1 MIHFKIVIFV
11 FIILFAKGVDNS
23 FYSQNKK
30 NDSLKVLLKKDIED
44 TNKVNHLY
52 KIGLEY
58 LNGGDYDTALIYSN
72 TILQLAQK
80 LNYLKGIA
88 DAYNLIGICYT
99 DQGNYEEALQKH
111 FLALTLREK
120 IQDKKGI
127 ASSYNNIG
135 NIYHELKRYQKA
147 LDNHFLSLKFKK
159 EIDDK
164 KGMCTSYN
172 NIGTIYYEQNNYKK
186 ALETH
191 FYSLKIAKEI
201 NNKRGQ
207 AISYGNIGITYNELG
222 NYDEALKNHFM
233 SLKIN
238 EDIDNKKGICY
249 SNNAMANTYIN
260 KKNYSEA
267 LIYSN
272 KALEIAKDIG
282 MKSYMLE
289 SYITLSISYSKLA
302 NYKKAYEY
310 QVLSSLLKDTL
321 LNETNN
327 KNIAEI
333 QALYNTEKKE
343 KEIIQL
349 KTDQEKKNSR
359 KNLLLLSLIS
369 ILIVIGLGALFFY
382 RNYKQ
387 TQSIRELE
395 KNELKQKVLLSQMS
409 PHFIFNS
416 ISNIKGLIRNKD
428 DARAMNYLDEF
439 SLLTRQVL
447 EHSRENYISLEEEC
461 SMITNYLNIQ
471 QLLLN
476 NSFVYELHVS
486 ENINKEATF
495 IPPMLTQ
502 PFIENAIKHGA
513 REGIKGNV
521 EIQFIL
527 DTQNK
532 LLVSVKDNGKGFSD
546 KQTQTEHKS
555 LALKITKQRLEQYN
569 ANSTIVFE
577 NVISEKGAILG
588 AKISFEMPYIY
599 EG

>member
-1 MIHFKIVIFV
+1 MFINKKALFV
-11 FIILFAKGVDNS
+11 FFLFSHNIFS
-23 FYSQNKK
+23 FAQN
-30 NDSLKVLLKKDIED
+30 NAIDSLKILLQKDKED
-44 TNKVNHLY
+44 TTKVNHLY
-52 KIGLEY
+52 KIGFEH
-58 LNGGDYDTALIYSN
+58 LNSGDYDTALIYTN

-80 LNYLKGIA
+80 LNYLKGMA

-99 DQGNYEEALQKH
+99 DQGNYEEALKKH
-111 FLALTLREK
+111 FLSLTLREK

-135 NIYHELKRYQKA
+135 NIYHDLKRYDKA
-147 LDNHFLSLKFKK
+147 LENHFLSLKFKK
-159 EIDDK
+159 EINDK

-191 FYSLKIAKEI
+191 FYSLQIAKEI

-222 NYDEALKNHFM
+222 NYDEALNNHFM

-238 EDIDNKKGICY
+238 EEIDNKKGICY

-267 LIYSN
+267 LIYSL

-282 MKSYMLE
+282 MKSYILE
-289 SYITLSISYSKLA
+289 SYSILSISYSELS
-302 NYKKAYEY
+302 NYKKAYQY
-310 QVLSSLLKDTL
+310 QVLHSQMKDTL

-327 KNIAEI
+327 KNIAQI

-349 KTDQEKKNSR
+349 KTEQEKRDSR
-359 KNLLLLSLIS
+359 KNILLLSLFS
-369 ILIVIGLGALFFY
+369 LLGLIALGALFFY

-387 TQSIRELE
+387 TQSIKELE
-395 KNELKQKVLLSQMS
+395 KNELKQKVLLSQMN
-409 PHFIFNS
+409 PHFIYNS
-416 ISNIKGLIRNKD
+416 ITNIKSLIRNKD
-428 DARAMNYLDEF
+428 DERAINYLDEF

-447 EHSRENYISLEEEC
+447 EHSRENYISLEEEV
-461 SMITNYLNIQ
+461 SMLTNYLNIQ

-476 NSFVYELHVS
+476 NSFTYNISVS
-486 ENINKEATF
+486 EQIKQDYTF
-495 IPPMLTQ
+495 VPPMLVQ
-502 PFIENAIKHGA
+502 PFSENAIKHGA
-513 REGIKGNV
+513 REGIKGNI
-521 EIQFIL
+521 EIHFTL
-527 DTQNK
+527 DTNNK

-569 ANSTIVFE
+569 ANTSIVFQ
-577 NVISEKGAILG
+577 NVISETGEVLG
-588 AKISFEMPYIY
+588 AKILFEMPYIY